1 MCVFV
6 RASACLIRFVYNNSN
21 QHKLCFCQCLHKV
34 SAQLRVCVSVY
45 TLALF
50 VVPPPPFLL
59 LPSSSSSFSSPCLLL
74 TNTLTRYDHK
84 KLTRKVAAVA
94 TVVAVV
100 DCCMSARATHLT
112 AASAAVAAGVA
123 GVSLSLL
130 NDEQSDTFS
139 IPNQLDGRQ

>member
-1 MCVFV
+1 MPTQGKCATTCVCECV
-6 RASACLIRFVYNNSN
+6 
-21 QHKLCFCQCLHKV
+21 HTGPFCRV
-34 SAQLRVCVSVY
+34 SSSL
-45 TLALF
+45 
-50 VVPPPPFLL
+50 PPPHP
-59 LPSSSSSFSSPCLLL
+59 PCLLL

-112 AASAAVAAGVA
+112 AASAAVAADVA